1 MMRAVAAKEEA
12 HVEDHDDDNDD
23 DDDDNDDDDESS
35 VSPAFIRSL
44 LCFVEDAGSSADH
57 NDAGDN
63 DAISLNLLTLS
74 PIQAVS
80 LQPSSGACFA
90 KEAGP
95 REGLEGDW
103 EGEDLKVQMMTICD
117 EDVPITCNYSCNKQ
131 TKNTT

>member
-1 MMRAVAAKEEA
+1 MMIMMMTMKAV
-12 HVEDHDDDNDD
+12 
-23 DDDDNDDDDESS
+23 
-35 VSPAFIRSL
+35 SL
-44 LCFVEDAGSSADH
+44 QHSLGACLALWKMLVLLSADH

-80 LQPSSGACFA
+80 LQPSSGACFS

-103 EGEDLKVQMMTICD
+103 EGEDLKVQMR
-117 EDVPITCNYSCNKQ
+117 
-131 TKNTT
+131 

>member
-23 DDDDNDDDDESS
+23 DDDESS
-35 VSPAFIRSL
+35 VPPAFTRSL
-44 LCFVEDAGSSADH
+44 LCFVEDAGSSADA
-57 NDAGDN
+57 DAGDN

-90 KEAGP
+90 KKAGP

-103 EGEDLKVQMMTICD
+103 EGEDLKVQMR
-117 EDVPITCNYSCNKQ
+117 
-131 TKNTT
+131 